1 MLVYKITNTVNDRVY
16 VGLTVGPLKVRWR
29 QHLCAARKDE
39 DKPLYRAMRKH
50 GAENFSIHQ
59 IYEAA
64 SIEDLRQAEI
74 RLIAELKAHV
84 NDGGYNL
91 TDHGHKHGTFEQSS
105 GEDRYNATLT
115 DEIVAFIRDPQHW
128 DKANS
133 QVLDMVKE
141 RFGFQGARDTLRDA
155 RRGDAWK
162 HLNDKYPP
170 IKTGQGKRQPPM
182 TEARKAQVRHLLD
195 VYRAKSLEKLAES
208 KHGKRGPNARLPEQ
222 TV

>member
-1 MLVYKITNTVNDRVY
+1 M
-16 VGLTVGPLKVRWR
+16 
-29 QHLCAARKDE
+29 
-39 DKPLYRAMRKH
+39 RA
-50 GAENFSIHQ
+50 
-59 IYEAA
+59 
-64 SIEDLRQAEI
+64 
-74 RLIAELKAHV
+74 AELRFIKELNAHAA
-84 NDGGYNL
+84 DGGYNL
-91 TDHGHKHGTFEQSS
+91 TDHGMSYGRVDQLR
-105 GEDRYNATLT
+105 GERTHNAVLT
-115 DEIVAFIRDPQHW
+115 EEIVAFIRDPQHW

-182 TEARKAQVRHLLD
+182 TEARKAQARHLLD
-195 VYRAKSLEKLAES
+195 VHRAEALKKLAES

-222 TV
+222 TVKDIFYSPLSLNKTATQFGVSKKMVLLIKQRKAHVYLTKEL